1 MPEIFGTIHKKF
13 EKCLIFCFCCFT
25 IRIEEVKRRKLNQEV
40 QMNRQDLEDE
50 YIFNR
55 YLFELSDGSLE
66 FADKFVRSG
75 EALRRFD
82 RENSREM

>member
-1 MPEIFGTIHKKF
+1 
-13 EKCLIFCFCCFT
+13 
-25 IRIEEVKRRKLNQEV
+25 
-40 QMNRQDLEDE
+40 MNRQDLEDE